1 MENIYARVERFYQAK
16 PEADLVLPQRVLE
29 RYLRRQ
35 AWHGKHEQDLQ
46 PLLEVIA
53 TTLTLTVDLELDTL
67 EALSVFDYQEL
78 LYRYQQQHPEFDF
91 SEKATLAIFAK
102 LKAFY
107 SYLAEKYDVGELLNI
122 LTKAQDSL
130 YVDGVFT
137 QPPYRQPGDFYSSL
151 EHREELSEADLAQ
164 LNVLLDELL
173 QKICDYFQ
181 DGRFWRDL
189 DRASALFFGPHVAS
203 DDERMEGFWDY
214 FLFDYHMLFTDDT
227 PLHYYFDVERESL
240 SVSEYDVLQDLLA
253 AEFTVFTVLDD
264 SDEVLTCQNMFTDEL
279 IELPAPEGMVP
290 DFMGCVCFGH
300 VHAHGVMLMNYI
312 TALPASERLSKRMQ
326 EVVEHLFAM
335 FRYQQPGATLKD
347 FFVREAIVV
356 RHALW
361 IMSRFAQLA
370 LLPQHDYIP
379 APLPKQAQLMHRY
392 REEEQNLR
400 HLGMVMQFSA
410 YAQSLLVKLFEDYC
424 VQAKLHTHDEMQ
436 VIMPAAIMLF
446 LDVNG
451 VSFIKPDV
459 LCNNFAISPAA
470 CRARMQKIAQTLKVN
485 LFDPRYLTEEG
496 FVNSLYLTDEAE

>member
-1 MENIYARVERFYQAK
+1 M
-16 PEADLVLPQRVLE
+16 
-29 RYLRRQ
+29 
-35 AWHGKHEQDLQ
+35 
-46 PLLEVIA
+46 
-53 TTLTLTVDLELDTL
+53 
-67 EALSVFDYQEL
+67 
-78 LYRYQQQHPEFDF
+78 
-91 SEKATLAIFAK
+91 
-102 LKAFY
+102 
-107 SYLAEKYDVGELLNI
+107 
-122 LTKAQDSL
+122 
-130 YVDGVFT
+130 
-137 QPPYRQPGDFYSSL
+137 
-151 EHREELSEADLAQ
+151 
-164 LNVLLDELL
+164 
-173 QKICDYFQ
+173 
-181 DGRFWRDL
+181 
-189 DRASALFFGPHVAS
+189 
-203 DDERMEGFWDY
+203 
-214 FLFDYHMLFTDDT
+214 
-227 PLHYYFDVERESL
+227 
-240 SVSEYDVLQDLLA
+240 
-253 AEFTVFTVLDD
+253 
-264 SDEVLTCQNMFTDEL
+264 
-279 IELPAPEGMVP
+279 
-290 DFMGCVCFGH
+290 
-300 VHAHGVMLMNYI
+300 
-312 TALPASERLSKRMQ
+312 
-326 EVVEHLFAM
+326 
-335 FRYQQPGATLKD
+335 
-347 FFVREAIVV
+347 